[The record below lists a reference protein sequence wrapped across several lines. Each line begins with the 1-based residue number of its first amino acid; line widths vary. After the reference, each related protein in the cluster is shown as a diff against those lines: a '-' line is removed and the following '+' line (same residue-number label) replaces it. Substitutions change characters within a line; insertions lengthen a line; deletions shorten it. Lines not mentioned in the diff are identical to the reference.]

1 MLNTSTSVFTFHS
14 SASAQKGTVC
24 PKRTQSSN
32 QNAIHKTN
40 KWCKIQALPCFF
52 CELFHDNL
60 SYRYFPHW
68 YMPGRQ
74 RVTYEVACLFLLLWA
89 CLIGQQVVV
98 VSARVRGN
106 TTHLLQIRDRFRLF
120 ACCLLSF
127 PAHGPS
133 WDGGSWRG
141 LHSASAGVALF
152 ESFFGMGF
160 LLRSRQGLMWNLA
173 AFLDRNPPPSCFLYS
188 SPVSIWNYLLVKP
201 PGLLLNTGC
210 WGYHLLYFPSKQET
224 KTEKVL
230 SPRWVRKFEHAVVQR
245 SVGVVFS
252 DISSPCRKY
261 RVFGWILA
269 AK

>member
-1 MLNTSTSVFTFHS
+1 
-14 SASAQKGTVC
+14 
-24 PKRTQSSN
+24 
-32 QNAIHKTN
+32 
-40 KWCKIQALPCFF
+40 
-52 CELFHDNL
+52 
-60 SYRYFPHW
+60 
-68 YMPGRQ
+68 MPGRQ

-152 ESFFGMGF
+152 ESFFGMAF

-188 SPVSIWNYLLVKP
+188 SPVSILEFLFVEP
-201 PGLLLNTGC
+201 PGLMLSPTVGDTTCSTSLQNKKQRQKRYFLLGGCRNLNT
-210 WGYHLLYFPSKQET
+210 LLSSVLLVLCFRISPVLAGSIEFSGGFWQPSSLASAPQ
-224 KTEKVL
+224 
-230 SPRWVRKFEHAVVQR
+230 
-245 SVGVVFS
+245 VGFMS
-252 DISSPCRKY
+252 Q
-261 RVFGWILA
+261 A
-269 AK
+269 AS